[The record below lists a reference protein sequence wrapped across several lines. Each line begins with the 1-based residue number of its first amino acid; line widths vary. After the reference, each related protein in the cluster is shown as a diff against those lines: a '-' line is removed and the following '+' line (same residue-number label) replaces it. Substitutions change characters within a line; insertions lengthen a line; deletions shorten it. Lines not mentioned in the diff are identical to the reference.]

1 MDIVAVVEIV
11 IQLAIYV
18 CVVCDMENICA
29 CSVCRVV
36 KVQVWVAAA
45 AADASLPPT
54 PRRHLG
60 PLSCSK
66 LEQINGKRRQLLLCR
81 VADAASLK

>member
-1 MDIVAVVEIV
+1 MVEIV

-18 CVVCDMENICA
+18 CVVCVMENICA

-36 KVQVWVAAA
+36 KMQVWVAAA
-45 AADASLPPT
+45 AAADAPLPPT

-66 LEQINGKRRQLLLCR
+66 LEQINGKKKTVILCC

>member
-18 CVVCDMENICA
+18 CVVCNMENICA

-36 KVQVWVAAA
+36 KVQAWAAA
-45 AADASLPPT
+45 AADASLPQ
-54 PRRHLG
+54 HLG
-60 PLSCSK
+60 AILGPYLVQNWSK
-66 LEQINGKRRQLLLCR
+66 LMAKRRQLYCVVWQMR
-81 VADAASLK
+81 HH

>member
-1 MDIVAVVEIV
+1 MVEIV

-18 CVVCDMENICA
+18 CVVCNMENICA

-36 KVQVWVAAA
+36 KVQAWAAA
-45 AADASLPPT
+45 AASLPQ
-54 PRRHLG
+54 HLG
-60 PLSCSK
+60 AILGPYLVQNWSK
-66 LEQINGKRRQLLLCR
+66 LMVKRRQLLLCR

>member
-1 MDIVAVVEIV
+1 M
-11 IQLAIYV
+11 
-18 CVVCDMENICA
+18 CVVCNMENICA

-45 AADASLPPT
+45 AADASLPQH
-54 PRRHLG
+54 RGAILG
-60 PLSCSK
+60 PYLVQNWSK
-66 LEQINGKRRQLLLCR
+66 LMAKRRQLLLCC

>member
-18 CVVCDMENICA
+18 CVVCVMENICA

-36 KVQVWVAAA
+36 KVQVWVAVAAA
-45 AADASLPPT
+45 AADASLPPIT
-54 PRRHLG
+54 EAPSWALILFKTG
-60 PLSCSK
+60 A
-66 LEQINGKRRQLLLCR
+66 N
-81 VADAASLK
+81 